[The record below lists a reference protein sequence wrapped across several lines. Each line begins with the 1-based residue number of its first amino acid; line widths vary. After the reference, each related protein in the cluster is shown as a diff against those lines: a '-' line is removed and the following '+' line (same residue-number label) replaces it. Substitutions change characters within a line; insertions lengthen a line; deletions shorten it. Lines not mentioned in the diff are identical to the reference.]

1 MPKLKEIIPKPRS
14 MFIRVRCPD
23 CGNEQIIF
31 DRATRTVTCNLCG
44 AIIGESTGGKILL
57 RGEIVERLG

>member
-1 MPKLKEIIPKPRS
+1 